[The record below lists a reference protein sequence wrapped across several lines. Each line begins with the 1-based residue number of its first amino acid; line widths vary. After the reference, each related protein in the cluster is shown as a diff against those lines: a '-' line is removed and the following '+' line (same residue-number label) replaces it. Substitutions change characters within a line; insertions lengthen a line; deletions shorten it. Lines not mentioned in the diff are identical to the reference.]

1 MIDLMK
7 YVIAGVVSIVLGV
20 IAGILGNVL
29 TGVLIFVLVLGGYIM
44 LNIVNDLKPSE
55 PKQVSITNVDQKN
68 HSDKATRTISS
79 AG

>member
-1 MIDLMK
+1 MNILK
-7 YVIAGVVSIVLGV
+7 YIIAGGLSIVLAV

-29 TGVLIFVLVLGGYIM
+29 TGVLIFVLVFGGYIM
-44 LNIVNDLKPSE
+44 LNIVNDLKQNE
-55 PKQVSITNVDQKN
+55 AKQVNITNVDQKN

>member
-7 YVIAGVVSIVLGV
+7 YVIAGAVSIVLGI
-20 IAGILGNVL
+20 IAGIFGNVL

-68 HSDKATRTISS
+68 NSDKATRTISS

>member
-44 LNIVNDLKPSE
+44 LNIVNDLKPDE
-55 PKQVSITNVDQKN
+55 PKQVNITNVDQKN
-68 HSDKATRTISS
+68 NSNKATRTISS
-79 AG
+79 AS

>member
-7 YVIAGVVSIVLGV
+7 YVIAGAVSIVLAV
-20 IAGILGNVL
+20 TAGIFGNVL
-29 TGVLIFVLVLGGYIM
+29 TGVLIFVLVFGGYIM

-55 PKQVSITNVDQKN
+55 PKQVNITNVDQKN
-68 HSDKATRTISS
+68 HSDEATRTISS

>member
-7 YVIAGVVSIVLGV
+7 YIIAGAVSIVLAI

-29 TGVLIFVLVLGGYIM
+29 TGVLIFFLVFGGYIM
-44 LNIVNDLKPSE
+44 LNIVNDLKQSE
-55 PKQVSITNVDQKN
+55 AKQVNITNVDQKN
-68 HSDKATRTISS
+68 YSDKATRTISS

>member
-1 MIDLMK
+1 MNILK
-7 YVIAGVVSIVLGV
+7 YIVAGGLSIVLAV

-29 TGVLIFVLVLGGYIM
+29 TGVLIFVLVFGGYIM
-44 LNIVNDLKPSE
+44 LNIVNDLKQSE
-55 PKQVSITNVDQKN
+55 AKQVNITNVDQKN